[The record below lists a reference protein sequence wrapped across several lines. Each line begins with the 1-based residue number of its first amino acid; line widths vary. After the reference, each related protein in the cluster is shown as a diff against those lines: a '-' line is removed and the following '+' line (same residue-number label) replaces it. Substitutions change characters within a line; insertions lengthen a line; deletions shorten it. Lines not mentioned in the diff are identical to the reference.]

1 MEKYMK
7 KNHNEFIKKAD
18 FIGFF
23 SFIYEIIEKE
33 YNYKMKG
40 WNEYENRYLF
50 TKHVES
56 RFSRTL

>member
-18 FIGFF
+18 KIGFF
-23 SFIYEIIEKE
+23 SFIYEIIEEE
-33 YNYKMKG
+33 YHCKRKG

-50 TKHVES
+50 TENIKS
-56 RFSRTL
+56 RSSKQI

>member
-1 MEKYMK
+1 MK